1 MRLYRIYVFL
11 ISVFILISCCKKY
24 PYPPT
29 FQLSENS
36 PLGIFQTQVVNGD
49 STISPLVTTKLVE
62 YITYEQKGSFLELG
76 NVTNILKR
84 YNSSDLT
91 SEVLRKVGDDFKVK
105 CIVLS
110 EIEFSDVEPNFNLN
124 FVNPSIYA
132 NVKLTATLR
141 LKIYETETGALL
153 YIKSIIK
160 KTELS
165 NVYVSKD
172 MIFFNSKTFDESQY
186 DLIDHLTWKI
196 TKDFRTVYKCK

>member
-1 MRLYRIYVFL
+1 MKFYNKYVLIAAFL
-11 ISVFILISCCKKY
+11 LFISCCKKY

-29 FQLSENS
+29 FQISENS
-36 PLGIFQTQVVNGD
+36 PFGFFQTQVINGD
-49 STISPLVTTKLVE
+49 STISSIVTTKLIE
-62 YITYEQKGSFLELG
+62 YITYEQKGSFIEIGNLE
-76 NVTNILKR
+76 NILKR

-91 SEVLRKVGDDFKVK
+91 SEVLKKVGDDFKVK
-105 CIVLS
+105 SIVLS

-124 FVNPSIYA
+124 FVNPSLYA

-141 LKIYETETGALL
+141 LKIYETENGALI
-153 YIKSIIK
+153 YIKSIMK

-196 TKDFRTVYKCK
+196 TKDFRTIYKCK

>member
-1 MRLYRIYVFL
+1 LTLF
-11 ISVFILISCCKKY
+11 SCCKKY

-36 PLGIFQTQVVNGD
+36 PFGFFQTQVVNAD
-49 STISPLVTTKLVE
+49 STISPVVTTKLIE
-62 YITYEQKGSFLELG
+62 YITYEQKGSFLEIGSLE
-76 NVTNILKR
+76 TILNR

-91 SEVLRKVGDDFKVK
+91 SEVLKKIGNDFKVK
-105 CIVLS
+105 SVVLS
-110 EIEFSDVEPNFNLN
+110 EIEFSEIEPNFNLN
-124 FVNPSIYA
+124 FVNPSLYA
-132 NVKLTATLR
+132 NAKLTATLR
-141 LKIYETETGALL
+141 LKIYETETGSLL
-153 YIKSIIK
+153 YIKSIMK

>member
-11 ISVFILISCCKKY
+11 ISVFIVISCCKKY

-91 SEVLRKVGDDFKVK
+91 SEVLREVGDDFKVK
-105 CIVLS
+105 SIVLS